1 MNYTMAYNNIYNNAL
16 NTYNAAYKNAINT
29 YNNTISKLPKI
40 NNNYQSTNPTN
51 YTKSLEQ
58 EAAKIIKQAQSGMS
72 NIPTSSVKTAETDL
86 SGFNYIQSTNP
97 TNYTKNLE
105 QEVAKA
111 IEQYQTEALSKISKT
126 QSEMSNIPTS
136 SVKTAETDLSGFN
149 YIQSTNPTNYTKN
162 LEQEASKA
170 IEQYQTEALNNTQ
183 VEQKITNPS
192 KNTNYS
198 NNFLKY
204 NSESVSDLITKTNSI
219 IKELESVI
227 NNIELKDSNQIQIS
241 WVANESKKYIDNL
254 NDSCNKINLVIN
266 ALNLLLNSYQNTLY
280 NNSDISQEIN
290 SAINNI

>member
-58 EAAKIIKQAQSGMS
+58 EAAKIIKQAQSG
-72 NIPTSSVKTAETDL
+72 
-86 SGFNYIQSTNP
+86 
-97 TNYTKNLE
+97 
-105 QEVAKA
+105 
-111 IEQYQTEALSKISKT
+111 
-126 QSEMSNIPTS
+126 MSNIPTS